1 MKKYL
6 LLSLF
11 LLPMLTGFAQWVSP
25 GQGGQYT
32 LASIAADDS
41 VSVTNLQNG
50 MFQIHQNITISRGD
64 VLVLDTTVTQVRVD
78 NDVTIA
84 IYGSIV
90 TAERTGM
97 LLMSGDSTGV
107 NGFGLRIDSAMA
119 TTLSHICFEHGNR
132 VVIIQT
138 DMTFDSCEFRDFT
151 SAAINFLNCNPT
163 IQNCY
168 FHHNHAA
175 AITSGANVAG
185 SPRIINNIFYNN
197 VLDNGNFP
205 QINLGPG
212 AEDTIIIQDNHIEG
226 VASTMSGG
234 IGIMN
239 AYGIGNTQMIIQ
251 GNTIVHNR
259 YGYTQNGSHIHAF
272 IQDNIIQDNNL
283 ETIPNNGGSG
293 ISIYGSNTT
302 CAAKIRRNIISGNL
316 WGVTTI
322 YYHGVD
328 MGTAD
333 DPGGN
338 VLYDN
343 GNGGTEYELYNNAF
357 SNLSAVG
364 NYWGDNDTAH
374 AEAVIFHQ
382 ADNSSYGLVTYNP
395 IMLLEPRVLS
405 FGILQSDNPQ
415 LTQDLFGYFNDQGDT
430 ILFPIGC
437 VIPGDVFSPLIP
449 SVKVPLGVSCSPD
462 PMTPQIFTEPV
473 TYTLS
478 TPHGAMRTF
487 TAIIRIFGG
496 VADNTL
502 QTVSIYPNPC
512 SDRLIIRNEGMEKL
526 TVEVFSVIG
535 QRICH
540 LQTVDTETVLNTAD
554 WEKGL
559 YVMQVRQ
566 GDKWKTIKIVVR

>member
-1 MKKYL
+1 MKKHI

-11 LLPMLTGFAQWVSP
+11 LLSMLTGFAQWISP

-32 LASIAADDS
+32 LASIATADS
-41 VSVTNLQNG
+41 LSVTNLQNG
-50 MFQIHQNITISRGD
+50 EFQIHQNITISRGD
-64 VLVLDTTVTQVRVD
+64 ELVLDATVAQVRVD
-78 NDVTIA
+78 DDVTIT
-84 IYGSIV
+84 IYGSII

-97 LLMSGDSTGV
+97 LLMSGNSMGV
-107 NGFGLRIDSAMA
+107 NGFELRIDSATA
-119 TTLSHICFEHGNR
+119 TSISHICFEHGNR
-132 VVIIQT
+132 VMVIQT

-151 SAAINFLNCNPT
+151 SAAINFMNCNPT
-163 IQNCY
+163 IQNSY

-185 SPRIINNIFYNN
+185 SPKIINNTLYNN
-197 VLDNGNFP
+197 VLDNENIP

-212 AEDTIIIQDNHIEG
+212 ATDTIVITGNRIEG
-226 VASTMSGG
+226 VASNMSGG

-239 AYGIGNTQMIIQ
+239 VYGIGNTVMLVKDNIIR
-251 GNTIVHNR
+251 HNR
-259 YGYTQNGSHIHAF
+259 YGYTQNGSNIFA
-272 IQDNIIQDNNL
+272 ILCDNIIQDNTL
-283 ETIPNNGGSG
+283 ETNPNNGGSG

-364 NYWGDNDTAH
+364 NYWGNNDTVH

-382 ADNSSYGLVTYNP
+382 ADNPSYGLVTYNP
-395 IMLLEPRVLS
+395 IMTLEPDLIS
-405 FGILQSDNPQ
+405 FNLLQCDNPQ
-415 LTQDLFGYFNDQGDT
+415 LTDDLYGSFWNDT
-430 ILFPIGC
+430 LSFFVGC
-437 VIPGDVFSPLIP
+437 VIPGDIFSPLKP
-449 SVKVPLGVSCSPD
+449 SITYPFGVICTPD
-462 PMTPQIFTEPV
+462 PSIPQFFMNPV
-473 TYTLS
+473 TYTLT
-478 TPHGAMRTF
+478 TPHGSSRTF
-487 TAIIRIFGG
+487 VAVFMISGG
-496 VADNTL
+496 IHDNSVL
-502 QTVSIYPNPC
+502 PVSIYPNPC
-512 SDRLIIRNEGMEKL
+512 SDRLILRNDSGEEL

-540 LQTVDTETVLNTAD
+540 LQTGDTETVLNTTD
-554 WEKGL
+554 WVKGL
-559 YVMQVRQ
+559 YVMRVRQ
-566 GDKWKTIKIVVR
+566 GDKRKAFKFVVR